1 MSGTPASQRSV
12 GAAES
17 RASHAKPIPHAL
29 AFEGYS
35 LISGF
40 VSPLREVSFA
50 LKAGESMA
58 IVGPAGSG
66 KSMLLAVMSQ
76 IVWETAYDPVSIT
89 QRGHAAILGEA
100 VTPGRPS
107 PCVLEKLQARIS
119 LVSEQTSWLP
129 LSVAENFELSQRLLG
144 RPDPVPFHD
153 LIEGLPLSSRNKAM
167 MLALAELLPPQIEP
181 PLLQELAII
190 RALLR
195 KPALLLL
202 DEPFVRMDP
211 VLQRQTE
218 NLVLEAAE
226 ESTLVWATNDL
237 HQASRVTDVTL
248 LMLHG
253 GVMEFTPTPQFFTNP
268 RTEEAE
274 RFIAGRDVD

>member
-1 MSGTPASQRSV
+1 MTGTPAPQRSL
-12 GAAES
+12 GANPPPGTPAP
-17 RASHAKPIPHAL
+17 AAL

-35 LISGF
+35 LVSGF
-40 VSPLREVSFA
+40 VSPLRDVTFA

-76 IVWETAYDPVSIT
+76 IVWETAYDPGSIT
-89 QRGHAAILGEA
+89 QRGHAAILGEG

-107 PCVLEKLQARIS
+107 AEALERLQARIS

-129 LSVAENFELSQRLLG
+129 LSVAENFELTQRLLG
-144 RPDPVPFHD
+144 RADPVPFHD
-153 LIEGLPLSSRNKAM
+153 LIEGLPLSSRNRAM

-218 NLVLEAAE
+218 NLVLEVAE

-237 HQASRVTDVTL
+237 HQASRVTDITL
-248 LMLHG
+248 FMLHG

-274 RFIAGRDVD
+274 RFIAGRDVE